1 MNKLNITGNTFPLTV
16 ENLQLLQDQ
25 NILLQTILHTI
36 IPISANNLVFIKNNL
51 GNTLAA
57 TYQGEFF
64 EIIERTIGSTTYTLV
79 EKNESIITDT
89 QSFNNIRTKRY
100 VVVGT
105 ATTGEKIIKI
115 FNSATAS
122 SFNINERI
130 TTAQTTANTA
140 QTTADTAQTTAD
152 TAKSIANT
160 AQTTANTAQTTAD
173 TAQTTANKAQITAN
187 DAHDRIAC
195 VERLQTYIIRG
206 VPNEDTSHPDN
217 SICGHITFN
226 ITNDTLKECF
236 LDFIVYA
243 STDPISYIWMS
254 KGSLLNSQMV
264 RFLSGIDLTLNR
276 FGENLKIISN
286 RETDEQFQKIRIYL
300 KCTSTDTAV
309 QGVNI
314 YEEINNL
321 QNVVQLS
328 NCLPISVGS

>member
-36 IPISANNLVFIKNNL
+36 IPISANKLVFIKNNL

-105 ATTGEKIIKI
+105 ATIGEKTIKT

-130 TTAQTTANTA
+130 TTAQTTANTAQTTANTA

-160 AQTTANTAQTTAD
+160 AQTTANTAQTTANQ
-173 TAQTTANKAQITAN
+173 AQVTAN

-206 VPNEDTSHPDN
+206 VPNTSTSHPDN

-243 STDPISYIWMS
+243 PNPISYIWIS
-254 KGSLLNSQMV
+254 KKSLLNSQMV
-264 RFLSGIDLTLNR
+264 SFLSDIDLTQNR

-286 RETDEQFQKIRIYL
+286 PETDGQFQKIRIYL

-309 QGVNI
+309 QDVNI
-314 YEEINNL
+314 YEEINKL
-321 QNVVQLS
+321 QDVVQLS
-328 NCLPISVGS
+328 NCLPISVDF

>member
-36 IPISANNLVFIKNNL
+36 IPISANKLVFIKNNL

-105 ATTGEKIIKI
+105 ATTGEKTIKT

-140 QTTADTAQTTAD
+140 QTTADTAQTTA
-152 TAKSIANT
+152 NT
-160 AQTTANTAQTTAD
+160 AQTTANQAQV
-173 TAQTTANKAQITAN
+173 TAN
-187 DAHDRIAC
+187 DAHGRIAC

-206 VPNEDTSHPDN
+206 IPNTSTLHPDN

-243 STDPISYIWMS
+243 PNPISYIWMS
-254 KGSLLNSQMV
+254 KGSLLNSQYV
-264 RFLSGIDLTLNR
+264 RFLSGIDLTQNR

-286 RETDEQFQKIRIYL
+286 RETDGQFEKIRIYL

-309 QGVNI
+309 QDVNI

-328 NCLPISVGS
+328 NCLPISVDS

>member
-36 IPISANNLVFIKNNL
+36 IPISANNLVFIKSNL

-105 ATTGEKIIKI
+105 ATIGEKTIKT

-152 TAKSIANT
+152 TA
-160 AQTTANTAQTTAD
+160 QTTAN

-226 ITNDTLKECF
+226 ITNDTQKECF

-243 STDPISYIWMS
+243 PTNPISYIWMS

-264 RFLSGIDLTLNR
+264 RFLSDIDLTQNR

-286 RETDEQFQKIRIYL
+286 PETDGLFQKIRIYL

-309 QGVNI
+309 QDVNI

-328 NCLPISVGS
+328 NCLPISVES

>member
-36 IPISANNLVFIKNNL
+36 IPISANKLVFIKNNL

-105 ATTGEKIIKI
+105 ATIGEKTIKT

-152 TAKSIANT
+152 TA
-160 AQTTANTAQTTAD
+160 QTTAN

-226 ITNDTLKECF
+226 ITNDTQKECF

-243 STDPISYIWMS
+243 PTNPISYIWMS

-264 RFLSGIDLTLNR
+264 RFLSDIDLTQNR

-286 RETDEQFQKIRIYL
+286 PETDGLFQKIRIYL

-309 QGVNI
+309 QDVNI

-328 NCLPISVGS
+328 NCLPISVES

>member
-36 IPISANNLVFIKNNL
+36 IPISANNLVFIKSNL

-64 EIIERTIGSTTYTLV
+64 EIIERTTGSTTYTLV

-100 VVVGT
+100 VVVGP
-105 ATTGEKIIKI
+105 ATTGEKTIKI
-115 FNSATAS
+115 FYPTTVSI
-122 SFNINERI
+122 FNINERI

-152 TAKSIANT
+152 TAQTTANT
-160 AQTTANTAQTTAD
+160 AQTTANTAQTTAN
-173 TAQTTANKAQITAN
+173 TAQTTAN

-206 VPNEDTSHPDN
+206 VSNVDTSHHDN

-243 STDPISYIWMS
+243 TKPISYIWMS
-254 KGSLLNSQMV
+254 KESLLNSQMV
-264 RFLSGIDLTLNR
+264 RFLSDINLTQNR

-286 RETDEQFQKIRIYL
+286 PEVGGVYQKIRIYL
-300 KCTSTDTAV
+300 KCTSKDTDD

-328 NCLPISVGS
+328 NCLPISVES